1 MKKFTAV
8 LLALIVV
15 FSTSVVAFA
24 AGSDVYTCPTCSKKY
39 TTLEEY
45 NACIADHSAPVEEES
60 ELFECATCHK
70 KFEDVVEYNA
80 CVDSHFNN
88 VNYHYDKYI
97 NLTVVD
103 LLNSFIEMFN
113 STGVK
118 ELITSIF
125 EKAVSLLGGVV
136 DSGIVPEVE
145 A

>member
-24 AGSDVYTCPTCSKKY
+24 AGSDVYTCPTCSMKY
-39 TTLEEY
+39 TEIADY
-45 NACIADHSAPVEEES
+45 NACIAKHSAPAEEES
-60 ELFECATCHK
+60 ELYECATCHK
-70 KFEDVVEYNA
+70 KFEDVTEYNA

-88 VNYHYDKYI
+88 VNYHYDKYV
-97 NLTVVD
+97 NLTVIE

-113 STGVK
+113 STGIK

-125 EKAVSLLGGVV
+125 EKVSSLFSGMADSVV
-136 DSGIVPEVE
+136 IPEIE